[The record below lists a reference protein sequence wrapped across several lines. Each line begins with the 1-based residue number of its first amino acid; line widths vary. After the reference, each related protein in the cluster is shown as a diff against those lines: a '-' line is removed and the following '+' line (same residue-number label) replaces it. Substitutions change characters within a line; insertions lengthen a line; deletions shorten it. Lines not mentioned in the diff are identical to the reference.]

1 MEAFD
6 PDQSEAS
13 LFVGT
18 YRVVQQNFTLKN
30 ELLCMSL
37 KALHVDFEQRVRYL
51 LQNIKR

>member
-18 YRVVQQNFTLKN
+18 YRVVQQDFNPKIVMTKVYKVHTN
-30 ELLCMSL
+30 LLTS
-37 KALHVDFEQRVRYL
+37 K
-51 LQNIKR
+51 

>member
-18 YRVVQQNFTLKN
+18 YREGPAGFYTGVDLNSDPAIKTTLGSMYN
-30 ELLCMSL
+30 
-37 KALHVDFEQRVRYL
+37 
-51 LQNIKR
+51 